1 MRSHDRSGMRIGAI
15 VGAAASAIL
24 LIGVAVAAYIVLIK
38 APTDLARN
46 TAEGIRELF
55 NFTPRVSIDQTVIIE
70 QNTPILEVAT
80 VSRTVTVDHL
90 WSHTWL
96 GSTKT
101 LHMKGVYT
109 AKAGFDLRQPF
120 EVDIRKNPLRVIA
133 SLPPP
138 RLLSLQ
144 MNHYDIL
151 RDESGWWNRISDED
165 RERAV
170 EELSGT
176 ARSRAEASGILEEA
190 QATAELRIRE
200 IVERNGATVEF
211 QPVYIE
217 GRSIPRE

>member
-1 MRSHDRSGMRIGAI
+1 MESERTPRLRIGAI
-15 VGAAASAIL
+15 AAATASAIL
-24 LIGVAVAAYIVLIK
+24 LVGVAVAAYIVLIK
-38 APTDLARN
+38 APTDLAEN

-55 NFTPRVSIDQTVIIE
+55 NFTPRVSIEQTVVIE

-80 VSRTVTVDHL
+80 VSRTVTVDHQ

-101 LHMKGVYT
+101 LHLKGVFT

-120 EVDIRKNPLRVIA
+120 TVDIQKNPLRVVA

-138 RLLSLQ
+138 QLLSLQ
-144 MNHYDIL
+144 MERYDIL

-170 EELSGT
+170 GDLHKT
-176 ARSRAEASGILEEA
+176 AHARAEASGILKDA
-190 QATAELRIRE
+190 QATAEMRIRE
-200 IVERNGATVEF
+200 IVERNGSTVAF
-211 QPVYIE
+211 QPLHIE
-217 GRSIPRE
+217 DRTVPQE